1 MQQEPYR
8 GLRNSGLGGIGRT
21 TECRPS
27 PRPSIPPR
35 HVRSQKTVRYLQR
48 LCGRTETILVVPR
61 CGARGINDARH
72 HVRPLKPRRVKPRQR
87 GPLVHHETVWRYP
100 LKSSAATTVSFYL
113 VLVALFSGSVGA
125 AISQG
130 GGVQNPILFV
140 TQVPLPADFATVTS
154 TFANQIASPSAA
166 PRGGDLWIRYP
177 NGTLKNLTR
186 AAGFGMQGSQGSG
199 AIAVREPSVHWSGT
213 KALFSMV
220 IGAPDAQFQ
229 QADYFWQMYEV
240 TGLGEAETPVITKA
254 ANQPAAFNNV
264 APIYGTDDR
273 IIFASDRPRN
283 GARHLYPQL
292 DEYEE
297 APTVTGLWSLD
308 PVSGDLRML
317 NHTPSGLFSPSIDS
331 FGRLVFTRWDH
342 LQRDQQADDDV
353 LESRGNGTFDYADES
368 ESAARL
374 DQRVEVFPE
383 PRSART
389 DLLAGTNLEGNSIN
403 HFFPWEMNEDGT
415 SEETVNHIGRH
426 ELHTF
431 FDKSFNDDPGVEEFN
446 AATSGRVNQNEVGNV
461 LQMREDPTHHGMY
474 FGTDAPEFETHG
486 SG

>member
-1 MQQEPYR
+1 
-8 GLRNSGLGGIGRT
+8 
-21 TECRPS
+21 
-27 PRPSIPPR
+27 
-35 HVRSQKTVRYLQR
+35 
-48 LCGRTETILVVPR
+48 
-61 CGARGINDARH
+61 
-72 HVRPLKPRRVKPRQR
+72 
-87 GPLVHHETVWRYP
+87 
-100 LKSSAATTVSFYL
+100 LKSSGAKLVSCSV
-113 VLVALFSGSVGA
+113 VLVVLFSQSIDGA
-125 AISQG
+125 NPQA

-154 TFANQIASPSAA
+154 TFANQIPTPSAA

-177 NGTLKNLTR
+177 DGTLKNLTR

-283 GARHLYPQL
+283 GARYLYPQL

-317 NHTPSGLFSPSIDS
+317 NHTPSGASSRRRSTASGVWCLPGGIICSAISRPTTTS
-331 FGRLVFTRWDH
+331 W
-342 LQRDQQADDDV
+342 
-353 LESRGNGTFDYADES
+353 SRGATGRSTMRTRARAPRGSISASRSFPSRAALGRTCWPERTSRGTA
-368 ESAARL
+368 
-374 DQRVEVFPE
+374 
-383 PRSART
+383 
-389 DLLAGTNLEGNSIN
+389 SI
-403 HFFPWEMNEDGT
+403 T
-415 SEETVNHIGRH
+415 SFRGR
-426 ELHTF
+426 
-431 FDKSFNDDPGVEEFN
+431 
-446 AATSGRVNQNEVGNV
+446 
-461 LQMREDPTHHGMY
+461 
-474 FGTDAPEFETHG
+474 
-486 SG
+486 